1 MYDNKRILQEEHLK
15 LQFVALLEI
24 ALGRIYPPLISSP
37 LTDIRL
43 IEPANL
49 FLPD

>member
-24 ALGRIYPPLISSP
+24 ALGRIYPP
-37 LTDIRL
+37 
-43 IEPANL
+43 
-49 FLPD
+49 